1 MNYKK
6 MSRKELIKLLEKK
19 ENIISDLYLKNK
31 KLKIKASIDE
41 MTGILNR
48 DFGVEELDKKFNQ
61 SISNGENMVI
71 CIADIDELKGVNDK
85 FGHREGNELITNVAK
100 ILKENIRKTDFIV
113 RMGGD
118 EFLIVFPKTER
129 DAVDKIWNKI
139 LKLIQE
145 VNQSNEQYNVSISYG
160 FYEFNKLSKNELT
173 RNEFINKADKKMYK
187 MKRRKKAN
195 LLD

>member
-85 FGHREGNELITNVAK
+85 FGHHEGNELITNVAK
-100 ILKENIRKTDFIV
+100 VLKENIRKTDFIV

>member
-71 CIADIDELKGVNDK
+71 CIVDIDELKGVNDK
-85 FGHREGNELITNVAK
+85 FGHHEGNELITNVAK
-100 ILKENIRKTDFIV
+100 VLKENIRKTDFIV

>member
-19 ENIISDLYLKNK
+19 EDIISDLYLKNK

-85 FGHREGNELITNVAK
+85 FGHHEGNELITNVAK
-100 ILKENIRKTDFIV
+100 VLKENIRKTDFIV